1 MILKSVCH
9 EEVFQ
14 TYTEKNVEETKRN
27 EMIHAV
33 EKMKEFFFER
43 LFSIHY
49 KYHDNRIGKS
59 NFEIASG
66 FCTLHKDVP
75 LFVTCAHFITALEE
89 KMEKGLIQ
97 EVSIGIPCKP
107 RSLLKFDI
115 DDDYLACFKYWDSHP
130 CQDFAIGPCDKE
142 FLDAMTVGDAKFLK
156 MHSVESAFED
166 KGLYFLFGFSAADSK
181 AKVNDLFY
189 VPTPQGHK
197 MLHTADM
204 GAFAPRLYQLSRPT
218 MLEDGRLESTILL
231 DGVESVEGLSGG
243 FVVKIFPGKEL
254 RQFEFIGIQSE
265 QSTLNDR
272 VTSVRYS
279 FSEVVVDCLDHFID
293 TLSFSGES

>member
-1 MILKSVCH
+1 M
-9 EEVFQ
+9 EDA
-14 TYTEKNVEETKRN
+14 KRS

-33 EKMKEFFFER
+33 EVIKEFFFER

-49 KYHDNRIGKS
+49 KYHDHRIGKS

-66 FCTLHKDVP
+66 FCTLGKEVP

-107 RSLLKFDI
+107 SRLLKFDL

-130 CQDFAIGPCDKE
+130 CQDFAIGPCDRE
-142 FLDAMTVGDAKFLK
+142 FLDAMTVGGAKFLK
-156 MHSVESAFED
+156 MYPVETAYED
-166 KGLYFLFGFSAADSK
+166 KGLYFLFGFSAADSR

-189 VPTPQGHK
+189 VPTPHGHK
-197 MLHTADM
+197 MRHTADM
-204 GAFAPRLYQLSRPT
+204 GALAPRLYQLAPPIV
-218 MLEDGRLESTILL
+218 LEDGRLESTILT
-231 DGVESVEGLSGG
+231 DNVESVVGLSGG
-243 FVVKIFPGKEL
+243 FIVKIFPGKEL

-265 QSTLNDR
+265 QSTFNDR

-279 FSEVVVDCLDHFID
+279 SSEVVVDCLDYFIES
-293 TLSFSGES
+293 LSISGES